1 MTVRMTLRAL
11 PFFALFTASAFA
23 GTLTINFTS
32 SLLSA
37 GRGQTI
43 TFSGSI
49 VNISGTTVFL
59 NSDSLNIT
67 APLTADDT
75 KFFLNSPLSI
85 APFAT
90 TPTFQIFD
98 VTVPLGAPF
107 GLYPGAFD
115 ILGGSTP
122 NDLGTVGTAPFAVN
136 VVPEPATV
144 CMLLAGAICLG
155 LIRHRRVF
163 RRHDGNPNI
172 NRRPHILRAC
182 VTSANAGR
190 VAWPR

>member
-1 MTVRMTLRAL
+1 MTLRITLRAL
-11 PFFALFTASAFA
+11 PLFGLFTASAF
-23 GTLTINFTS
+23 GGPLTINLFS
-32 SLLSA
+32 SLLTAS
-37 GRGQTI
+37 RGQTI

-49 VNISGTTVFL
+49 ANGGGTTVFL

-85 APFAT
+85 GPGAT
-90 TPTFQIFD
+90 TASFQIFD

-107 GLYPGAFD
+107 GIYPGTFD
-115 ILGGSTP
+115 ILGGSNP
-122 NDLGTVGTAPFAVN
+122 NLFDTVGTATFAVN

-155 LIRHRRVF
+155 LMRR
-163 RRHDGNPNI
+163 RG
-172 NRRPHILRAC
+172 
-182 VTSANAGR
+182 
-190 VAWPR
+190 